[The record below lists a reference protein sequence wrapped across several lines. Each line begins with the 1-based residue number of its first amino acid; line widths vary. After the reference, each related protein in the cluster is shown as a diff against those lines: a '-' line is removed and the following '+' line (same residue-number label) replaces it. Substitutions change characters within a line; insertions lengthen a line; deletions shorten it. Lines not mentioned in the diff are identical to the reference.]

1 MKTIQGS
8 TLRFSR
14 VIASFMLLLA
24 FLCQPVAAKMLNLD
38 EIVDIAPVTPI
49 PLEEFDAKTELVEE
63 VPFGD
68 ESLAFSMRL
77 PNGWVSNVKAP
88 VDLLLRDDESS
99 LLGIVASY
107 VSPAK
112 DHMRS
117 YFTVESLELK
127 YNILTTQWFS
137 NYVVSQGYSMEAVTV
152 HSDEKVEAFYVDV
165 SGDYSY
171 AVRILAQRNGARMIL
186 KRYGIPLQWFK
197 DEQVMQAQVLSSFK
211 LKNPTSDNVEEMK
224 EYGFLSESY
233 FDYPETWELIP
244 SKIKSVNR
252 MKATLIQDTTNAIR
266 RRSDNKINALDG
278 QMTMYVT
285 SRYEKTTLKKEVQ
298 LFKDKL
304 DIPDYTLG
312 NFIEKREM
320 KYHDDMAFGATE
332 VYELVSERST
342 KVDYELWVSVM
353 YGDDYYYIVSLL
365 TPTRES
371 NFYKWARNTEAYK
384 YVIASVRQYD
394 DEGLYILE

>member
-14 VIASFMLLLA
+14 LIASFMLLLA

-127 YNILTTQWFS
+127 YNILTTQWF
-137 NYVVSQGYSMEAVTV
+137 
-152 HSDEKVEAFYVDV
+152 
-165 SGDYSY
+165 
-171 AVRILAQRNGARMIL
+171 
-186 KRYGIPLQWFK
+186 
-197 DEQVMQAQVLSSFK
+197 
-211 LKNPTSDNVEEMK
+211 
-224 EYGFLSESY
+224 
-233 FDYPETWELIP
+233 
-244 SKIKSVNR
+244 
-252 MKATLIQDTTNAIR
+252 
-266 RRSDNKINALDG
+266 
-278 QMTMYVT
+278 
-285 SRYEKTTLKKEVQ
+285 
-298 LFKDKL
+298 
-304 DIPDYTLG
+304 
-312 NFIEKREM
+312 
-320 KYHDDMAFGATE
+320 
-332 VYELVSERST
+332 
-342 KVDYELWVSVM
+342 
-353 YGDDYYYIVSLL
+353 
-365 TPTRES
+365 
-371 NFYKWARNTEAYK
+371 
-384 YVIASVRQYD
+384 
-394 DEGLYILE
+394 